1 MDIWQVTKNW
11 WTFYMQIV
19 LQMQTKLMNILHW
32 ECSSVIIL
40 CNSTNAIASKNSS
53 VDLCY
58 ICRPHS
64 WLNLCLAFYVAR
76 VYEVR
81 HLVTAMNVAS
91 LCKTF
96 VRSYHELNDYTVQH
110 VDDSIPYTSIWYHS
124 VSLCLTFYVARVY
137 EVRHLVTTMNV
148 ASLCKTFVRSY
159 YELNDYT
166 VQHVDD

>member
-1 MDIWQVTKNW
+1 M
-11 WTFYMQIV
+11 
-19 LQMQTKLMNILHW
+19 
-32 ECSSVIIL
+32 IIL

-96 VRSYHELNDYTVQH
+96 VRSYHELNNYTVQH
-110 VDDSIPYTSIWYHS
+110 VDDSIPYNSQASDIIVQGAANPPITG
-124 VSLCLTFYVARVY
+124 VA
-137 EVRHLVTTMNV
+137 HLVFVQLTTLDE
-148 ASLCKTFVRSY
+148 SERSGPRM
-159 YELNDYT
+159 
-166 VQHVDD
+166 